1 MPTPISEPDGNTR
14 GARGRA
20 LFVVRIRSDNVAHGA
35 GQIAGNYFMA
45 NGRVMHLR
53 IINSAMERI
62 CAVARLPNYLP
73 TCPRSDQFPAV
84 STTFRLIGHP
94 KLPRPTLRSNPL
106 MNILHHLPGNIHYSL
121 WPSLPRVRAT
131 NFECSLGSQVLEN
144 GSPFQINKGG
154 GGFAKNANWIVISSD

>member
-14 GARGRA
+14 DARA
-20 LFVVRIRSDNVAHGA
+20 FCSARIRSDHVAHGA
-35 GQIAGNYFMA
+35 DQIAGNYFMA

-62 CAVARLPNYLP
+62 CAAARLPNYLP
-73 TCPRSDQFPAV
+73 TCLRSDQFPAV

-94 KLPRPTLRSNPL
+94 KLPWPTFQPSYEYPSSFAWEYPL
-106 MNILHHLPGNIHYSL
+106 FPLAKLS
-121 WPSLPRVRAT
+121 PSVRAA
-131 NFECSLGSQVLEN
+131 NFECSFGESSFGS

-154 GGFAKNANWIVISSD
+154 GGFAKNAN